1 MDDIKSYH
9 KAYREKN
16 KEKIAAYQK
25 KYQAWYKK
33 TGKKEK
39 VKNEIFYQD
48 ENIMQIELT
57 GNVDG
62 HRRGT
67 GEYFTIDTK
76 DYDLI
81 KDYSWHKLSEGY
93 IAATKVIDK
102 KQESFLVH
110 RLILGSVGYS
120 VKTDHRNG
128 NVLDNRRCN
137 LRVCT
142 NAENLR
148 NSKPRK
154 VYNGRR
160 TSSQYKGVFYRKDT
174 NEWEVAICVDSVQI
188 SIGSFKKEIEAA
200 KAYNREAIK
209 LHGLFARLNVIE
221 EN

>member
-1 MDDIKSYH
+1 MEDIKKYH
-9 KAYREKN
+9 KEYRAKN

-25 KYQAWYKK
+25 EYQAWYKK
-33 TGKKEK
+33 TGKKDK
-39 VKNEIFYQD
+39 VKNEIYYQD

-62 HRRGT
+62 HRTGI
-67 GEYFTIDTK
+67 GEYFTIDAE
-76 DYDLI
+76 DYNLI
-81 KDYSWHKLSEGY
+81 KDYSWHRLPEGY
-93 IAATKVIDK
+93 VAATKVINK
-102 KQESFLVH
+102 KQESFLLH
-110 RLILGSVGYS
+110 RLILGSVGYH

-137 LRVCT
+137 LRACT

-154 VYNGRR
+154 VYNGHA
-160 TSSQYKGVFYRKDT
+160 TTSQYKGVHLRKDT
-174 NEWEVAICVDSVQI
+174 NEWEAGICVDNVQR
-188 SIGSFKKEIEAA
+188 SIGSFKTEIEAA

-221 EN
+221 DN